1 MKHPND
7 AHRTIGV
14 LLVSGPRL
22 FAEAVALSLG
32 HESRVHILGVRP
44 TIASLYDEPD
54 SPDVLVAIGAA
65 ADGSASEVVRT
76 ARQRWPDVA
85 LVATVDSDRHE
96 NVLPLLQAG
105 ADGFLTR
112 SSSLRDLVTLVD
124 RAYRREPLLH
134 ATVIEE
140 IARRVDAAK
149 REPRHPA
156 RVERLT
162 RREMEILRS
171 LKEGLGPTAIADR
184 DGTSRATV
192 RTHAHN
198 ILRKLGAHSILE
210 AVTFSIRHG
219 IVDAPSAASF
229 PSDTS
234 SLSRLV
240 QRGSSVGR
248 RQPRRS
254 SMASSRLGRGRPR

>member
-1 MKHPND
+1 VTHSNE
-7 AHRTIGV
+7 ANRTIGV
-14 LLVSGPRL
+14 LLVSGLQL

-32 HESRVHILGVRP
+32 YESRVHILGVRP
-44 TIASLYDEPD
+44 TIASLYAQPD

-85 LVATVDSDRHE
+85 LVATADSDRYE
-96 NVLPLLQAG
+96 DVLPLLQAG

-124 RAYRREPLLH
+124 RAYRHEQLLH
-134 ATVIEE
+134 PTVIEE

-156 RVERLT
+156 HVGRLT

-171 LKEGLGPTAIADR
+171 LKEGLGPSAIAER

-192 RTHAHN
+192 RTHVHN

-210 AVTFSIRHG
+210 AITFSIRHG
-219 IVDAPSAASF
+219 IVDAPSAASS

-248 RQPRRS
+248 RQPSPS
-254 SMASSRLGRGRPR
+254 SMASSRLGSDRPW